1 MNALYIAL
9 TLWALTLPPF
19 LSIGVNGWR
28 YARIL
33 RLAWPIYIESA
44 FWFVTALL
52 SIWGLIDTIRIVSIQ
67 DAPPIPIRAWVG
79 FVVGVLFIDF
89 LAVGKYVA
97 VRNARTRTR
106 EERALFTQ
114 AHNAIFRLQS
124 KLNKGTV
131 DVRMAK

>member
-28 YARIL
+28 YARML
-33 RLAWPIYIESA
+33 KLAWPIYIESA

-52 SIWGLIDTIRIVSIQ
+52 STWGLGDTIWELNTKGL
-67 DAPPIPIRAWVG
+67 PPVPLRAWVG
-79 FVVGVLFIDF
+79 FVVGILFIDF
-89 LAVGKYVA
+89 LAIGKYVA

-106 EERALFTQ
+106 EERALVTR

-131 DVRMAK
+131 DVGMAK